1 MANMMTVYMAGM
13 GHHVPDVAAQKA
25 LHTEGDEVLLVPE
38 PDNKFDENA
47 IKLLWI
53 NPNEPG
59 EPGVMVGY
67 VPRKDTGP
75 IHAFLKEGI
84 TVTGRIKE
92 TGRSLVEL
100 SANLDNENDTGESI
114 LGEHFNEDEAR
125 EEHLG
130 QSGEGDSRT
139 TTPEG

>member
-13 GHHVPDVAAQKA
+13 GHHVPDVNEMKA
-25 LHTEGDEVLLVPE
+25 RFTQGDEVLLVPE

-47 IKLLWI
+47 IKLLWVDPI
-53 NPNEPG
+53 GNDQI
-59 EPGVMVGY
+59 MVGY

-92 TGRSLVEL
+92 TGRSLVDL
-100 SANLDNENDTGESI
+100 SAELDNEDPNEGI
-114 LGEHFNEDEAR
+114 LGDDFKGKLD
-125 EEHLG
+125 
-130 QSGEGDSRT
+130 DSEI
-139 TTPEG
+139 PF